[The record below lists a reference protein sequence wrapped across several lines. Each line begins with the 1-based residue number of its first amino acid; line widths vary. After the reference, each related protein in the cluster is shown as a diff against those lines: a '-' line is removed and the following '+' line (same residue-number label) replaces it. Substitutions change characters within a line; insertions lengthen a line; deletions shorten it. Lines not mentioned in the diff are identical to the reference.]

1 MRKVGLVVGLALVA
15 IACATGV
22 DMVGEMMDSGVPD
35 AGAQGS
41 GGTNGST
48 PLSWTEVT
56 CDGEK
61 LVNHYRNYDTQCVR
75 DAENNCTKDEYGR
88 TISEHV
94 ELNYEIKTYQRY
106 ASVTVDDV
114 ARVYWR
120 RCGEQSSTYSPP
132 LPPPP
137 GETSTEYIVQNDYA
151 LGECWIGAGN
161 EYTENTVFY
170 RCGQR
175 TVQTYNEA
183 SEYCTRTDCTD
194 RTTTSSG
201 QRYFYAEF

>member
-1 MRKVGLVVGLALVA
+1 MQRLGWMVALVVVA
-15 IACATGV
+15 VACGTAG
-22 DMVGEMMDSGVPD
+22 DMVGEILDSGVPD

-48 PLSWTEVT
+48 PLNWTEVT
-56 CDGEK
+56 CDSEK
-61 LVNHYRNYDTQCVR
+61 LVNHYRYYHTQCVR

-88 TISEHV
+88 TIYERV
-94 ELNYEIKTYQRY
+94 ELNYETKTYQRY

-120 RCGEQSSTYSPP
+120 RCGEQSYTYSPP
-132 LPPPP
+132 LPPDP
-137 GETSTEYIVQNDYA
+137 GESSFEYVVQNDSA
-151 LGECWIGAGN
+151 LGECWIGNGN

-175 TVQTYNEA
+175 TVETHNQA
-183 SEYCTRTDCTD
+183 SEYCTRNDCTD
-194 RTTTSSG
+194 RTSTWSG